1 MNYGI
6 ENGSPSDNL
15 DHDRILIRIIKKY
28 YPDLGSKKELK
39 LLTCIG
45 WTMKDFNWAV
55 ADAPE
60 IEARMTLNL
69 PWLEP
74 NNYKPSHK
82 QIQNRFPPDEY
93 KDILSN
99 LISKNILQEKTL
111 ETTYGSAPN
120 TLIEYDQYLAFTNE
134 DMTHELL
141 ANSEGLEQAVKIFE
155 NKLNNCDLTRSHLDE
170 KERKKLFYLLVS
182 VIVISLTCIGVQ
194 TDKCL
199 QI

>member
-1 MNYGI
+1 
-6 ENGSPSDNL
+6 
-15 DHDRILIRIIKKY
+15 
-28 YPDLGSKKELK
+28 
-39 LLTCIG
+39 
-45 WTMKDFNWAV
+45 MKDFNWAV

-99 LISKNILQEKTL
+99 LISKNIVQEKTL
-111 ETTYGSAPN
+111 ETTYGSSPN
-120 TLIEYDQYLAFTNE
+120 TLIRYDQYLAFTNE

-141 ANSEGLEQAVKIFE
+141 ENSVGLEQAVKIFE
-155 NKLNNCDLTRSHLDE
+155 NTLNNCDLTRSQLDE
-170 KERKKLFYLLVS
+170 KERKKRFYLMVS
-182 VIVISLTCIGVQ
+182 VIIISLTCISVQ

>member
-1 MNYGI
+1 
-6 ENGSPSDNL
+6 
-15 DHDRILIRIIKKY
+15 
-28 YPDLGSKKELK
+28 
-39 LLTCIG
+39 
-45 WTMKDFNWAV
+45 
-55 ADAPE
+55 
-60 IEARMTLNL
+60 MTLNL

-99 LISKNILQEKTL
+99 LISKNILQEETL

-134 DMTHELL
+134 DMTYEIL
-141 ANSEGLEQAVKIFE
+141 ANTEGLEHAVKIFE
-155 NKLNNCDLTRSHLDE
+155 NKLNNSDLTRTQLDE
-170 KERKKLFYLLVS
+170 KERKNRFYLLVS
-182 VIVISLTCIGVQ
+182 VIIISLTCIGVQ